1 MKKLSDVAWNVTE
14 EQYRADPALSYST
27 LSRFDREGF
36 ANIDKL
42 FDKQETPSLL
52 LGSIVDT
59 ILTDGEDEFNNRF
72 VVAEYPD
79 IPDSIIQIV
88 KALFNEF
95 SVTHRTLES
104 IPNEE
109 VIGFASRFNYQ
120 NNWKPETR
128 AKVIKEKGNRYYDL
142 LYLTVDKTL
151 VSQDMYNDSLRMV
164 DALRTSEA
172 TKWYFA
178 DNNPFEPEIERY
190 YQLKFKGE
198 FKGIPIR
205 CMFDELIVLHE
216 EGVIIPV
223 DLKTTKDVITF
234 EDSFFSWRYYIQA
247 QMYAE
252 ILKQNLKDDEYF
264 SKFKIEEYRF
274 IAVDKKLL
282 TPIVYNFR
290 NTFGKVPL
298 FYKGTWY
305 RNWRVIIKELHW
317 HLTHKEVKLPY
328 KMYIDYIA
336 NNGVLDICKYLNGYL
351 ENNYTEP
358 NIPLSEME
366 WKDVVG
372 YEGYYKV
379 SNTGRVIR
387 LERKVWSPHNN
398 SWSTIPEKLLDL
410 TATKSGLN
418 ENAYVQVSLTK
429 DGVNRKHY
437 FVHRLVAE
445 AFIPNPDNLPV
456 VNHIDENGLN
466 NRIDNLEWCTQDYN
480 TNYGNRNTKV
490 SVQLGVAIDQYD
502 LEGNFIASYR
512 SAAEACRQLN
522 LPANRQS
529 NISAVCRGVRKSS
542 LGFIWKFHND
552 KE

>member
-59 ILTDGEDEFNNRF
+59 ILTDGEDEFNRRF

-151 VSQDMYNDSLRMV
+151 VSQDMYNDALRMV

-190 YQLKFKGE
+190 YQLKFKATLHDVDYRIMADLIICDH
-198 FKGIPIR
+198 KNK
-205 CMFDELIVLHE
+205 ELILC
-216 EGVIIPV
+216 
-223 DLKTTKDVITF
+223 DLKTSGHEEYSFASSFLTWNYSYQARLYSRIIAENIKKDPYF
-234 EDSFFSWRYYIQA
+234 
-247 QMYAE
+247 
-252 ILKQNLKDDEYF
+252 KD
-264 SKFKIEEYRF
+264 FKLSDYRF
-274 IAVDKKLL
+274 IVVNKTTL
-282 TPIVYNFR
+282 TPLVWEFPYTH
-290 NTFGKVPL
+290 NTGDIKL
-298 FYKGTWY
+298 ESEKGY
-305 RNWRVIIKELHW
+305 VRILKDPENIGKELSSY
-317 HLTHKEVKLPY
+317 LSSRPRVPSGINEVGT
-328 KMYIDYIA
+328 
-336 NNGVLDICKYLNGYL
+336 NNIVQWI
-351 ENNYTEP
+351 NN
-358 NIPLSEME
+358 L
-366 WKDVVG
+366 
-372 YEGYYKV
+372 
-379 SNTGRVIR
+379 
-387 LERKVWSPHNN
+387 
-398 SWSTIPEKLLDL
+398 
-410 TATKSGLN
+410 
-418 ENAYVQVSLTK
+418 
-429 DGVNRKHY
+429 
-437 FVHRLVAE
+437 
-445 AFIPNPDNLPV
+445 
-456 VNHIDENGLN
+456 
-466 NRIDNLEWCTQDYN
+466 
-480 TNYGNRNTKV
+480 
-490 SVQLGVAIDQYD
+490 
-502 LEGNFIASYR
+502 
-512 SAAEACRQLN
+512 
-522 LPANRQS
+522 
-529 NISAVCRGVRKSS
+529 
-542 LGFIWKFHND
+542 
-552 KE
+552 